1 MPATPS
7 AAPPAPET
15 PPNGALPEALLR
27 PYDPAGV
34 EPAIYAAWE
43 ASGAFAPK
51 IDPAL
56 EPYSIAMPPP
66 NLTGAL
72 HYGHVAFVTFQ
83 DLMVRWQRMRGVPTL
98 WLPGTDHAAIATNA
112 VLVNQLVAEGSSREA
127 LGRPAFEEMFWGWM
141 RQSGQKIRSQLRM
154 AGASCDWS
162 RERFTMDPGL
172 SRAVNAAFVQL
183 YEKGLIYR
191 GSYLVNWDP
200 VDQTAISDIE
210 VEYREVDSWLWTVR
224 YPLADGG
231 QLEVATTRP
240 ETILGDTAI
249 AVHPEDERHRHLV
262 GKQALVPVLGRAIPI
277 VADDYVDPEFGS
289 GAVKVT
295 PGHDP
300 NDYAI
305 GQRHDLEM
313 INIFERDG
321 RLNANA
327 GPFAG
332 QTRRQ
337 ARSNL
342 LERLEADG
350 LIAGRSAHRHAVG
363 HGQRSGAVI
372 EPMLSQQWFIN
383 TASMAAKAAQ
393 AVRSGQIQFHPP
405 RFAQVFL
412 HWMDN
417 IRDWCI
423 SRQIWVGHRIPVWYC
438 DSCPDPVVATQA
450 PTACPSCGGAL
461 RQDSDVLDTWFSSGL
476 WTFSTLGWPDKT
488 EDLEYFHPTT
498 VMETGYDI
506 IFFWVARMTML
517 SLALLDEIPFRHV
530 YLNGLL
536 RRADGTKVSKSNPQA
551 GDDPAEVIGEFGAD
565 ALRYLIATGSSPGN
579 DMKLAWDRLSAARN
593 FANKLWN
600 AARFV
605 INAQAKAGSRQ
616 ADPTA
621 FDHWILERRD
631 QTVAQVTE
639 LLERFQFGE
648 AGQLVHDLLWRDF
661 CDWYIE
667 AAKLRLA
674 SSNAA
679 AAAQAAAVLRE
690 VFLDGLKLLHPYMP
704 FVTEALW
711 GYLQAGR
718 GEPDLIVAPWP
729 RAGAPDKARA
739 RVADHVSALQAAIG
753 AIRRVRSD
761 FKIDPAALVPA
772 EIVPG
777 PAAAELASEAE
788 VVRRLARISKLEI
801 ASSGSGGGAESG
813 AIMRR
818 HDRRCALVA
827 AAGIQVF
834 LPLEELLDLDAERA
848 RAADRALDLD
858 GRERRLQ
865 AMLANPGFVGN
876 APAAVVE
883 RRRAELAT
891 ISADLENVKQFIA
904 ELDA

>member
-1 MPATPS
+1 M
-7 AAPPAPET
+7 
-15 PPNGALPEALLR
+15 
-27 PYDPAGV
+27 
-34 EPAIYAAWE
+34 
-43 ASGAFAPK
+43 
-51 IDPAL
+51 
-56 EPYSIAMPPP
+56 
-66 NLTGAL
+66 
-72 HYGHVAFVTFQ
+72 
-83 DLMVRWQRMRGVPTL
+83 
-98 WLPGTDHAAIATNA
+98 
-112 VLVNQLVAEGSSREA
+112 
-127 LGRPAFEEMFWGWM
+127 
-141 RQSGQKIRSQLRM
+141 
-154 AGASCDWS
+154 
-162 RERFTMDPGL
+162 
-172 SRAVNAAFVQL
+172 
-183 YEKGLIYR
+183 
-191 GSYLVNWDP
+191 NWDP

-417 IRDWCI
+417 IPRLVHLAPDLGRSSDPGLVLRFMPRPGRCHP
-423 SRQIWVGHRIPVWYC
+423 SPDGLSPPAAARCARI
-438 DSCPDPVVATQA
+438 ATCSI
-450 PTACPSCGGAL
+450 PGSHPACGRFRPWAGPI
-461 RQDSDVLDTWFSSGL
+461 R
-476 WTFSTLGWPDKT
+476 P

-565 ALRYLIATGSSPGN
+565 ALALLN
-579 DMKLAWDRLSAARN
+579 CH
-593 FANKLWN
+593 
-600 AARFV
+600 RFV
-605 INAQAKAGSRQ
+605 
-616 ADPTA
+616 P
-621 FDHWILERRD
+621 
-631 QTVAQVTE
+631 
-639 LLERFQFGE
+639 
-648 AGQLVHDLLWRDF
+648 GQ
-661 CDWYIE
+661 
-667 AAKLRLA
+667 
-674 SSNAA
+674 
-679 AAAQAAAVLRE
+679 
-690 VFLDGLKLLHPYMP
+690 
-704 FVTEALW
+704 
-711 GYLQAGR
+711 
-718 GEPDLIVAPWP
+718 
-729 RAGAPDKARA
+729 
-739 RVADHVSALQAAIG
+739 
-753 AIRRVRSD
+753 
-761 FKIDPAALVPA
+761 
-772 EIVPG
+772 
-777 PAAAELASEAE
+777 
-788 VVRRLARISKLEI
+788 
-801 ASSGSGGGAESG
+801 
-813 AIMRR
+813 
-818 HDRRCALVA
+818 
-827 AAGIQVF
+827 
-834 LPLEELLDLDAERA
+834 
-848 RAADRALDLD
+848 
-858 GRERRLQ
+858 
-865 AMLANPGFVGN
+865 
-876 APAAVVE
+876 
-883 RRRAELAT
+883 
-891 ISADLENVKQFIA
+891 
-904 ELDA
+904 